1 MRIPWFTNRETRQ
14 DGGYTEALES
24 LIIAQAG
31 GDTTATPDKLAA
43 REIALG
49 LWGRAFASAEVT
61 PAGPIADGIG
71 AAAKVNIARQLL
83 SCGEALY
90 TFNCRGRGAGAF
102 PVLRMDGYGRAGPCN
117 VGISRL
123 SGAGRLPR

>member
-1 MRIPWFTNRETRQ
+1 MRIPWFANRETRQ

-90 TFNCRGRGAGAF
+90 TFNVEDGL
-102 PVLRMDGYGRAGPCN
+102 VLSPCSEWTVTGGPDPATW
-117 VGISRL
+117 VYQG
-123 SGAGRLPR
+123 